1 MSLYCIESKC
11 TSQCSSR
18 SSRSKLHSVE
28 AAAMEEAHCPCW
40 YLLDL
45 NGARVNECGEVRA
58 CQSARAED
66 KLRAAS
72 AGSACGASDKRSV
85 RQLRS
90 MTPPLRV
97 LFLTLEF
104 SAATFSGNGV
114 YAQSQVSIEV
124 PQCLS
129 LQCNT

>member
-1 MSLYCIESKC
+1 MKEAGC
-11 TSQCSSR
+11 T
-18 SSRSKLHSVE
+18 
-28 AAAMEEAHCPCW
+28 CW
-40 YLLDL
+40 FLLDL

-58 CQSARAED
+58 CQSARVED
-66 KLRAAS
+66 KLRGWLHQQGAPVGLPIS
-72 AGSACGASDKRSV
+72 ARSDI
-85 RQLRS
+85 QLRS

-124 PQCLS
+124 PRCLS
-129 LQCNT
+129 LHRNT